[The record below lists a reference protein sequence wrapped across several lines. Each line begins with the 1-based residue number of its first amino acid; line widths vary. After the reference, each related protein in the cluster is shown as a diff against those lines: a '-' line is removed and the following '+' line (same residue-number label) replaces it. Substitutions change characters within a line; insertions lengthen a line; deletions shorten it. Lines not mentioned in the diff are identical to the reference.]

1 MKTIQLFSLLL
12 LALATLSFAWTKED
26 HEIFRLRDDIISH
39 EGPDTTFYSFV
50 GVQPGASSDAIEKAY
65 RKRSRQLHPDK
76 AVQAAIAARSLPK
89 KSTGKKPGVTVTKAA
104 SAKEKTQITKEVT
117 ERYARLSVVG
127 SILRGPSRQR
137 YDHFLRNGFPRWRGS
152 GYYYERF
159 RPGLIS
165 VLLGLLVTFGGAIH
179 YGAMYISAKRQR
191 EFVQRYISHA
201 RRTAWGNE
209 SGVPGI
215 NEGVGGSSYA
225 PPPEE
230 MNNEAMAMPMN
241 RRQKRM
247 QDKDNRKNSDVAK
260 STRAVRVAKK
270 QGISPPID
278 AEPIAGPQG
287 VKKKVIAE
295 NGKVLIVDSTGQVFL
310 QESTQEGQSHE
321 YLLDV
326 CVCSPLC
333 RISTDKSAARRNC
346 FPHNLSNRSFPSS
359 HLGLPEE
366 CRAILLSDRC

>member
-1 MKTIQLFSLLL
+1 MRTTQLFSLVL
-12 LALATLSFAWTKED
+12 LAIATLTLAWTKED

-50 GVQPGASSDAIEKAY
+50 GLQPGASSDAIEKAY

-89 KSTGKKPGVTVTKAA
+89 KSTSNKHGVTVTKAA
-104 SAKEKTQITKEVT
+104 SAKEKAQITKEVT

-159 RPGLIS
+159 RPGLVS
-165 VLLGLLVTFGGAIH
+165 VLLGLLVTFGGAVH

-215 NEGVGGSSYA
+215 NEGLSGSSYA

-230 MNNEAMAMPMN
+230 MNNAALPIN

-247 QDKDNRKNSDVAK
+247 QDKDNRKNNDAAK
-260 STRAVRVAKK
+260 STRILRIAKK
-270 QGISPPID
+270 QEISPPVD

-287 VKKKVIAE
+287 AKKKVIAE

-310 QESTQEGQSHE
+310 QESTQEGQAHE

-326 CVCSPLC
+326 
-333 RISTDKSAARRNC
+333 
-346 FPHNLSNRSFPSS
+346 
-359 HLGLPEE
+359 
-366 CRAILLSDRC
+366 